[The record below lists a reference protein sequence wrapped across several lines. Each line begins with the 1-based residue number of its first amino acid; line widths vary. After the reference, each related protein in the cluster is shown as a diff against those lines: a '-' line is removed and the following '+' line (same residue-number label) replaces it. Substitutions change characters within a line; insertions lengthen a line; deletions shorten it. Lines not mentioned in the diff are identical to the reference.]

1 MSSLSS
7 LYFKKETLQQ
17 IVDVLNKKGENG
29 IEITVSISDESNKY
43 GQNISAYVSQ
53 TKEQRDAGKE
63 RYYVSNGRVFWSDGK
78 IFKGEK
84 PSDTPT
90 PPVSGT
96 EDDSNDLPF

>member
-17 IVDVLNKKGENG
+17 LVDVLNKKGENG
-29 IEITVSISDESNKY
+29 IEITVSISDESNQY

-53 TKEQRDAGKE
+53 TKEQREAGKE
-63 RYYVSNGRVFWSDGK
+63 RYYVSNGRVFWHDSK
-78 IFKGEK
+78 IVKGEK
-84 PSDTPT
+84 PSDNPT

-96 EDDSNDLPF
+96 DEDDDLPF

>member
-17 IVDVLNKKGENG
+17 LVDVLNKKGENG
-29 IEITVSISDESNKY
+29 IEITVSISDESNQY

-63 RYYVSNGRVFWSDGK
+63 RYYVANGRVFWSDGK
-78 IFKGEK
+78 IVKGEK
-84 PSDTPT
+84 PADNPT
-90 PPVSGT
+90 PPVSGS
-96 EDDSNDLPF
+96 DDDGELPF